1 MTSATDRARFQRDGF
16 FITPLLSQAEVFDLC
31 SALSAMAATCDDL
44 GQHPSGARFTVE
56 KGSDPS
62 DRVGRELGIR
72 KYIDLGQALPAF
84 WAVVRDARVRAILDD
99 LHGPGARLLQ
109 SMALVKPPGIGS
121 PKDWHQDSPYF
132 PLDRVDE
139 MVGVWI
145 ALDDAT
151 LENGCMQVIPG
162 SHRAGSA
169 PHVQGPTG
177 WRLDDATVNG
187 VCERIT
193 PLPMTAGQAL
203 IFDGNLW
210 HFTDAN
216 RSRLR
221 RRALQN
227 HYLSARTAMKPGS
240 AFQPYALDGVIPPYA
255 AVARA

>member
-1 MTSATDRARFQRDGF
+1 MSPAFDRSAFQRDGF
-16 FITPLLSQAEVFDLC
+16 RIIPLLSQAEVIDLR
-31 SALSAMAATCDDL
+31 SALSAMTAACDDL
-44 GQHPSGARFTVE
+44 GQHPSGARFAVE
-56 KGSDPS
+56 KGADPS
-62 DRVGRELGIR
+62 DRSGRELGIR

-84 WAVVRDARVRAILDD
+84 WAVVRDARVRAILDE

-109 SMALVKPPGIGS
+109 SMALVKPPGVGS

-139 MVGVWI
+139 VVGVWI

-151 LENGCMQVIPG
+151 SENGCMQVVPG
-162 SHRAGSA
+162 SHHAGPV

-177 WRLDDATVNG
+177 WRLEDGAV
-187 VCERIT
+187 ERMREQVT
-193 PLPMTAGQAL
+193 ALPMSAGQAL

-216 RSRLR
+216 RSRQR

-240 AFQPYALDGVIPPYA
+240 AFQPYALDGVTPPYA
-255 AVARA
+255 APTVG